1 MKRFLTLQRLVSIIA
16 VVCSSQIFPILEFS
30 TSRVSFIFSII
41 PSQPTLAHPVT
52 RKPSYYL
59 TAPLVSRH
67 CLCQGT
73 VQHKDM
79 SKQLCMI

>member
-1 MKRFLTLQRLVSIIA
+1 MKCFLTQQRLVSIIA

-52 RKPSYYL
+52 SYYL
-59 TAPLVSRH
+59 TAPLVSHH

>member
-59 TAPLVSRH
+59 LLLLFHVTAYVKAQSSIK
-67 CLCQGT
+67 T
-73 VQHKDM
+73 
-79 SKQLCMI
+79 